1 MGAKSNQRVKGVRCE
16 RMNGI
21 NQKHL
26 LLIVLSF
33 FVLACQNQS
42 DAPTIKSNFG
52 TSLSQS
58 ATDDFID
65 AQMESLNMPAL
76 SIAIINDGEVVYHR
90 VKGYAD
96 KERKIL
102 ADNNSIFEG
111 ASISKSVFGFFV
123 MTFVEDGM
131 LDLDKPLYE
140 YLPNPD
146 IAHDERYK
154 KITARIALSHRSG
167 FPNWRD
173 DYPDK
178 KLFIQFE
185 PGTDYHYSGEG
196 YQYLA
201 EVLKHLLDTN
211 WAGLEAEFQKRVAI
225 PFNMEHTKFI
235 KDDYIREHKV
245 QPYDKNGNWIDKD
258 ADPWW
263 RSRDSVFVAPTT
275 IHSEAIDFS
284 KWMIAMMNEQ
294 GLSKKGF
301 EELYKPHSEIS
312 TGFLSEDYTLGFSRL
327 SILDLGHWYSHS
339 GNNTGFSSYFA
350 FDKEK
355 KWGFVFFT
363 NSKAGDQFALNL
375 TYNWLLSGSVG
386 KQIAIALTLLFGLLL
401 LVINTILI
409 PFKGTANVWI
419 RKRNLWIGFLVSVGT
434 IISLLLMLTAN
445 YGIVHYLYLLLL
457 IFGLFLIGKVIIGIA
472 RQWRENNGNKFD
484 LALQVL
490 LLLGVLIS
498 GIAAGLIQ

>member
-1 MGAKSNQRVKGVRCE
+1 MKEFNWS
-16 RMNGI
+16 
-21 NQKHL
+21 HL
-26 LLIVLSF
+26 ILVALSLL
-33 FVLACQNQS
+33 VLACQNQS
-42 DAPTIKSNFG
+42 DTPNIKSNFG
-52 TSLSQS
+52 TSLTQK
-58 ATDDFID
+58 ATDDFIES
-65 AQMESLNMPAL
+65 QMESLNMPAL

-140 YLPNPD
+140 YLPYPD
-146 IAHDERYK
+146 IEHDESYK

-225 PFNMEHTKFI
+225 PFSLEHTKFI
-235 KDDYIREHKV
+235 KDEYIREHKV
-245 QPYDKNGNWIDKD
+245 QPYDKDGNWIDKD

-294 GLSKKGF
+294 GLTKKGF
-301 EELYKPHSEIS
+301 EELYRPHSEIS

-327 SILDLGHWYSHS
+327 SILNLANWYSHS

-350 FDKEK
+350 FDKDK

-375 TYNWLLSGSVG
+375 TYNWLLGGSVG
-386 KQIAIALTLLFGLLL
+386 KQTAIGLTLLLGLCLLLVNLVLLL
-401 LVINTILI
+401 LKKSADV
-409 PFKGTANVWI
+409 AI
-419 RKRNLWIGFLVSVGT
+419 RKRSTSIGLLASVGT
-434 IISLLLMLTAN
+434 LISLLLMLTAY
-445 YGIVHYLYLLLL
+445 YGIVRYLYLLLL
-457 IFGLFLIGKVIIGIA
+457 IFGLFLIGKVTIRIA
-472 RQWRENNGNKFD
+472 RQWQENNGNKFE
-484 LALQVL
+484 LALQAI
-490 LLLGVLIS
+490 LLLGVSLT
-498 GIAAGLIQ
+498 GIAAGLLQ

>member
-1 MGAKSNQRVKGVRCE
+1 MKEFNRIYFVFTALS
-16 RMNGI
+16 
-21 NQKHL
+21 L
-26 LLIVLSF
+26 LLI
-33 FVLACQNQS
+33 ACQNQS
-42 DAPTIKSNFG
+42 DTPNIKSNFG
-52 TSLSQS
+52 TALTQQ
-58 ATDDFID
+58 ATDDFIES
-65 AQMESLNMPAL
+65 QMESLGMPAL

-96 KERKIL
+96 KERKIP

-123 MTFVEDGM
+123 MTFVEEGI

-173 DYPDK
+173 DYADK

-185 PGTDYHYSGEG
+185 PGTGYHYSGEG

-235 KDDYIREHKV
+235 KDEYIRKHKV
-245 QPYDKNGNWIDKD
+245 QPYDKEGNWIDKN

-294 GLSKKGF
+294 GLSEEGF

-327 SILDLGHWYSHS
+327 SILNLGNWYSHS

-350 FDKEK
+350 FDKDK

-375 TYNWLLSGSVG
+375 TYNWLLSGSVA
-386 KQIAIALTLLFGLLL
+386 KQIAIGLTLLFGLCIFLVNLVLL
-401 LVINTILI
+401 PLKKSGN
-409 PFKGTANVWI
+409 AAI
-419 RKRNLWIGFLVSVGT
+419 RKRNLGIGLLTSAGT
-434 IISLLLMLTAN
+434 ITSLLLMITVY
-445 YGIVHYLYLLLL
+445 YGLVRYLYFLLLMC
-457 IFGLFLIGKVIIGIA
+457 GLFLISKATIRIA
-472 RQWRENNGNKFD
+472 RHWRENNSSKFE
-484 LALQVL
+484 LALQAIL
-490 LLLGVLIS
+490 LLALSIS
-498 GIAAGLIQ
+498 AIAAGLLQ

>member
-1 MGAKSNQRVKGVRCE
+1 MKENNR
-16 RMNGI
+16 NYI
-21 NQKHL
+21 L
-26 LLIVLSF
+26 LLLLSF
-33 FVLACQNQS
+33 LLVDCQNQS
-42 DAPTIKSNFG
+42 EIPNIKTLFG
-52 TSLSQS
+52 TTIPQK

-76 SIAIINDGEVVYHR
+76 SIAIINEGQVVYHR
-90 VKGYAD
+90 VKGYSD
-96 KERKIL
+96 KEKQIL

-123 MTFVEDGM
+123 MTFVEDGL

-146 IAHDERYK
+146 IENDHRYK
-154 KITARIALSHRSG
+154 KITARIVLSHRSG

-173 DYPDK
+173 DYADK
-178 KLFIQFE
+178 NLFIQFE

-201 EVLKHLLDTN
+201 EVLKHLLNTN

-225 PFNMEHTKFI
+225 PFKMEHTKFI
-235 KDDYIREHKV
+235 KDDFIRKHKV
-245 QPYDKNGNWIDKD
+245 QPYDQNGNWIDKN
-258 ADPWW
+258 ADEWW

-294 GLSKKGF
+294 GLTKKGF
-301 EELYKPHSEIS
+301 EELYKPHSEIG
-312 TGFLSEDYTLGFSRL
+312 TGFLKEDYTLGFSKL
-327 SILDLGHWYSHS
+327 SILNLGELYSHS

-350 FDKEK
+350 LDKDK

-375 TYNWLLSGSVG
+375 TYNLLLSGSIG
-386 KQIAIALTLLFGLLL
+386 KQIAIVLASLFALLL
-401 LVINTILI
+401 LIT
-409 PFKGTANVWI
+409 
-419 RKRNLWIGFLVSVGT
+419 NLFLVLFKKSTTNKIRRTNLGIGLVAFFCCLS
-434 IISLLLMLTAN
+434 SLILMLTTN
-445 YGIVHYLYLLLL
+445 YGIVKYLYLLTML
-457 IFGLFLIGKVIIGIA
+457 IVLFLGFKTLKMIA
-472 RQWRENNGNKFD
+472 KQWSDHNSKKIELVF
-484 LALQVL
+484 QMV
-490 LLLGVLIS
+490 LLLGVIIS
-498 GIAAGLIQ
+498 GITIGILQ